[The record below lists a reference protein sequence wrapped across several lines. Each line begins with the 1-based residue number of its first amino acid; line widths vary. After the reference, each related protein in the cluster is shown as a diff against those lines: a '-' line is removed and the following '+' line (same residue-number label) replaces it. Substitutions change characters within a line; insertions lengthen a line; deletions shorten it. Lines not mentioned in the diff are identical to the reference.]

1 MLFFLVLLTA
11 CGQSG
16 NGQSTITTPSPAPTP
31 AVTLD
36 AYGTA
41 IVFPNSVPLCI
52 VSLVPN
58 ISVMLGALGLQG
70 RVVGI
75 DYYTNYPANLTSL
88 PKVSDVNGKYDIE
101 QIVALKPDLMLSYG
115 PDTSSLIGRPGP
127 LLAQGLE
134 CLAQIF
140 HLDKFPGALPADC
153 IGTV

>member
-1 MLFFLVLLTA
+1 
-11 CGQSG
+11 
-16 NGQSTITTPSPAPTP
+16 
-31 AVTLD
+31 
-36 AYGTA
+36 
-41 IVFPNSVPLCI
+41 
-52 VSLVPN
+52 
-58 ISVMLGALGLQG
+58 MLGALGLQG

-127 LLAQGLE
+127 LLAQ
-134 CLAQIF
+134 IF

-153 IGTV
+153 TGTV